1 MKSIIIIV
9 ALVAALA
16 AGCGTGASAKTV
28 TVSAPVTSM
37 TSTAPSVS
45 EPPAPDPRIANLQ
58 LFLIE
63 FKPLRARVTAVNTEI
78 RQAVTTYNATS
89 HSTADIEQLGNA
101 TGAAAA
107 KLTPIINKLA
117 TINPPSSVRA
127 AFTRYVD
134 SLSQNQ
140 TLLSSGAADAKNG
153 DLTSLNQAATQFNT
167 AGSAHLKTVLIMQL
181 SALGMHVPG
190 WVKGIGE

>member
-1 MKSIIIIV
+1 MKSIIVIV
-9 ALVAALA
+9 ALIAALA
-16 AGCGTGASAKTV
+16 AGCGSGASAKTV
-28 TVSAPVTSM
+28 TVSTAM
-37 TSTAPSVS
+37 TSTLPSVS

-107 KLTPIINKLA
+107 KLTPITNKLA

-134 SLSQNQ
+134 SLSENQ

-190 WVKGIGE
+190 WVKAIGD